1 MKCNYKR
8 NVKNIEKPEL
18 TEEQIKLV
26 SFYEKMYSVLLRS
39 YYDEKNKSLK
49 NEEEFFNTFYDLLA
63 DENLARQEIGMEQ
76 FFILEQTGKYEAIF
90 YDEMSPEETKIVSK
104 NAKELIGMG
113 ARIFCAINFKCFCEN
128 GLI

>member
-63 DENLARQEIGMEQ
+63 DENFERQEIGMEQ
-76 FFILEQTGKYEAIF
+76 FLILEQTGKYEAIF
-90 YDEMSPEETKIVSK
+90 MMKCRPNPQGLSVKMPK
-104 NAKELIGMG
+104 N
-113 ARIFCAINFKCFCEN
+113 
-128 GLI
+128 

>member
-63 DENLARQEIGMEQ
+63 DENLERQEIGMEQ

-113 ARIFCAINFKCFCEN
+113 ARIFCAINFRCFCEN

>member
-63 DENLARQEIGMEQ
+63 DENFERQEIGMEQ
-76 FFILEQTGKYEAIF
+76 FLILEQTGKYEAIF
-90 YDEMSPEETKIVSK
+90 YEEMSPEPTRIVSK

-113 ARIFCAINFKCFCEN
+113 ARIFCAINFEFFCEN

>member
-49 NEEEFFNTFYDLLA
+49 NEEEFFNTFYELLA
-63 DENLARQEIGMEQ
+63 DENLERQEIGMEQ

>member
-18 TEEQIKLV
+18 TEEQIKLM
-26 SFYEKMYSVLLRS
+26 SFYEKMCSVLLRS

-63 DENLARQEIGMEQ
+63 DENFERQEIGMEQ
-76 FFILEQTGKYEAIF
+76 FLILEQTGKYEAIF
-90 YDEMSPEETKIVSK
+90 YDEMLPESTRIVSR
-104 NAKELIGMG
+104 NAKELISMG
-113 ARIFCAINFKCFCEN
+113 AQIFCAIKFDSYNEC
-128 GLI
+128 GLL

>member
-63 DENLARQEIGMEQ
+63 DENLERQEIGMEQ